1 MAYPNDS
8 ILPRKQVIVLTK
20 GDRGWPATTIKV
32 QRSSEFLFLVNCVRV
47 PCTSSNTHSVKRIT
61 PEPAI
66 LNANRPKSLSLN
78 IAFTNYAHIYYR
90 IPNRH
95 EPLPPKHNRYTNPF
109 RLYNADV
116 FKCLS
121 DSSTARSHSC
131 MRILQRRQW
140 LVFNTMALDPG
151 HMNRVG
157 DTMLILFRSFVLY
170 ITDVHCFHILIDRA
184 RPVLKLQLTCWVV
197 RGKFTADEV
206 FERFVTTFLSYE
218 ALLIPT

>member
-1 MAYPNDS
+1 MFSPHPTITTVSSWTMAYPNDS
-8 ILPRKQVIVLTK
+8 ILPRNQVIVLTAA
-20 GDRGWPATTIKV
+20 GRPLL
-32 QRSSEFLFLVNCVRV
+32 S
-47 PCTSSNTHSVKRIT
+47 
-61 PEPAI
+61 
-66 LNANRPKSLSLN
+66 RPKSLSLN

-157 DTMLILFRSFVLY
+157 DTMLILFRSF
-170 ITDVHCFHILIDRA
+170 A
-184 RPVLKLQLTCWVV
+184 R
-197 RGKFTADEV
+197 
-206 FERFVTTFLSYE
+206 FEAPTY
-218 ALLIPT
+218 LLGSPWQIYS